1 MIVGNKKSVEPSP
14 EKSVSPVSV
23 PDVKKHHEPD
33 LQNTKPDKKPSII
46 AKVRQARLTSME
58 KYLHLE
64 EGLNMKRF

>member
-14 EKSVSPVSV
+14 GKRVSPISV
-23 PDVKKHHEPD
+23 PDMKKHHQPD
-33 LQNTKPDKKPSII
+33 LKNTKPDKKPSII

-58 KYLHLE
+58 KYLHLD